1 MVVLQVGV
9 GLGSRLR
16 AQGNKWKLF
25 KSLFQCQPLHSAPC
39 CLLELSLA
47 VLWPFLFSGS
57 DDSLSWLC
65 VALIS
70 VMSACCKTYPCA
82 DLSPK
87 DPAHSFLFLQLW
99 WTTIL
104 SQTFLT
110 HFLITWLSV
119 CKWSLY
125 HWLFLS
131 FKPQVSDTH
140 FSLFLSCCCCFFFFK
155 CYVSIIFFSPVYFY
169 IFELTCATLMW
180 KSKSLHL
187 RRAKNLKAE
196 YWLHL
201 TLDGHV
207 FCKSHNNI
215 SKILL
220 LKMERCCKKLFTPFP
235 IS

>member
-1 MVVLQVGV
+1 MSRISIYDVRFISVLNSSIIFCLVTLGRTVFESFNNLIVNLYWKDLTNFKKQNCLLRFFSVQSVHLEEAGGRVVLQVGV

-57 DDSLSWLC
+57 DDSLSFLC

-119 CKWSLY
+119 CKWSVL
-125 HWLFLS
+125 LS
-131 FKPQVSDTH
+131 LT
-140 FSLFLSCCCCFFFFK
+140 
-155 CYVSIIFFSPVYFY
+155 VSIF
-169 IFELTCATLMW
+169 
-180 KSKSLHL
+180 
-187 RRAKNLKAE
+187 
-196 YWLHL
+196 
-201 TLDGHV
+201 
-207 FCKSHNNI
+207 
-215 SKILL
+215 
-220 LKMERCCKKLFTPFP
+220 
-235 IS
+235 

>member
-1 MVVLQVGV
+1 MSRISIYDVRFISVLNSSIIFCLVTLGRTVFESFDNLIVNLHWKDLTNFKKQNCLLRFFSVQSVHLEEAGGRVVLQVGV

-70 VMSACCKTYPCA
+70 VMSACCKTYPCT

-119 CKWSLY
+119 CKWSL
-125 HWLFLS
+125 FLS
-131 FKPQVSDTH
+131 LT
-140 FSLFLSCCCCFFFFK
+140 
-155 CYVSIIFFSPVYFY
+155 VSIF
-169 IFELTCATLMW
+169 
-180 KSKSLHL
+180 
-187 RRAKNLKAE
+187 
-196 YWLHL
+196 
-201 TLDGHV
+201 
-207 FCKSHNNI
+207 
-215 SKILL
+215 
-220 LKMERCCKKLFTPFP
+220 
-235 IS
+235 

>member
-1 MVVLQVGV
+1 MHFISVLNSSIIFCLVTLGRTVFESFNNLIVNLHWKDLTNFKKQNCLLRFFSVQSVHLEEAGGRVVLQVGV

-70 VMSACCKTYPCA
+70 VMSACCKTYLCA

-119 CKWSLY
+119 CKWSL
-125 HWLFLS
+125 FLS
-131 FKPQVSDTH
+131 LT
-140 FSLFLSCCCCFFFFK
+140 
-155 CYVSIIFFSPVYFY
+155 VSIF
-169 IFELTCATLMW
+169 
-180 KSKSLHL
+180 
-187 RRAKNLKAE
+187 
-196 YWLHL
+196 
-201 TLDGHV
+201 
-207 FCKSHNNI
+207 
-215 SKILL
+215 
-220 LKMERCCKKLFTPFP
+220 
-235 IS
+235 

>member
-1 MVVLQVGV
+1 M
-9 GLGSRLR
+9 
-16 AQGNKWKLF
+16 F
-25 KSLFQCQPLHSAPC
+25 KSLFQCQPLHNAPC

-57 DDSLSWLC
+57 DDNLSWLC

-87 DPAHSFLFLQLW
+87 DPAHSFFFLQLW

-110 HFLITWLSV
+110 HFWLHDCLFVNDLSF
-119 CKWSLY
+119 Y

-131 FKPQVSDTH
+131 FKPQVSDIH
-140 FSLFLSCCCCFFFFK
+140 FSLFLSCCFFK

-187 RRAKNLKAE
+187 RRAKKFRF
-196 YWLHL
+196 YY
-201 TLDGHV
+201 
-207 FCKSHNNI
+207 
-215 SKILL
+215 
-220 LKMERCCKKLFTPFP
+220 
-235 IS
+235 